1 VALVFPV
8 EVVPVG
14 LVPVGLVA
22 AELVPVRLVPVDDVP
37 VEVGLVEVVPV
48 EDAELVRSLS
58 SVASWPDRPCWRVS
72 SRDSSFRTTRCP

>member
-1 VALVFPV
+1 VVALVFPV
-8 EVVPVG
+8 EVVPVE

-22 AELVPVRLVPVDDVP
+22 AEDVPVEVGL

-48 EDAELVRSLS
+48 EDAELVTSLS

-72 SRDSSFRTTRCP
+72 SRDSSFRTTCCP